1 MNTAQIKSVTRKQAV
16 YLVEQLMT
24 IKHCSRDEALEVL
37 IQTSV
42 YEALMDPETDLYLD
56 PREALLDRLKDEL
69 NGNPNAIL
77 DKVLTG

>member
-24 IKHCSRDEALEVL
+24 IKRCSRDGALEVL
-37 IQTSV
+37 MQTSV
-42 YEALMDPETDLYLD
+42 YEALMDPETDLYLE
-56 PREALLDRLKDEL
+56 PREALLEMLKDEL

>member
-42 YEALMDPETDLYLD
+42 YEALMDPETDLYLE